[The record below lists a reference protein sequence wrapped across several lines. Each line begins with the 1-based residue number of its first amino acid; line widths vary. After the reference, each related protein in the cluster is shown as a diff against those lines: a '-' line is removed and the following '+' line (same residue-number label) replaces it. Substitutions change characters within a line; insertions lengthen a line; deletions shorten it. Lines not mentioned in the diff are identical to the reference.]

1 MFDEVGKL
9 ELKLPGTDSEYGIIA
24 GSDLLARLGEWA
36 GHCLGRPG
44 GRVMVVSNPRV
55 FGLYGEGAEE
65 SLRRAGFDVH
75 VWLMRDGERYKD
87 LRSYSRLLSR
97 LGELTFTR
105 TDAVVALGGGV
116 VGDIAGFAAASF
128 LRGIR
133 FLQVPTTLLA
143 MIDSSVGGKTG
154 INLESGKNLV
164 GAFHQP
170 AGVLMDVSTLRTLP
184 RREVVA
190 GYCEA
195 VKHAVLSGGSLFEE
209 TRSHLSVVDTSRFK
223 RVFESPD
230 LIADI
235 AEFVLK
241 QAAFKASVVIGD
253 QTEDVSRTD
262 FRSRKVLNLG
272 HTLAHSLEKVTAY
285 RYFRHGEAVG
295 WGLRFAGELSKSLEL
310 IHSDELNLL
319 NHVVQL
325 VGELPDISKLDAESI
340 VRSFA
345 SDKKNVTGKLQW
357 VLLHGIGSPVIVASD
372 QIPELSI
379 RACLDQLIKRTS

>member
-9 ELKLPGTDSEYGIIA
+9 ELRLPGTDSEYGIVA
-24 GSDLLARLGEWA
+24 GSDLIVHLGDWARS
-36 GHCLGRPG
+36 CLGKPG
-44 GRVMVVSNPRV
+44 KVMVVSNPRV
-55 FGLYGEGAEE
+55 FGLYGEAATE
-65 SLRRAGFDVH
+65 SLRRTGFDAH
-75 VWLMRDGERYKD
+75 VWLMRDGERYKNF
-87 LRSYSRLLSR
+87 RSYSQLLSR
-97 LGELTFTR
+97 LGELTFSR

-116 VGDIAGFAAASF
+116 VGDLAGFAAGTF

-170 AGVLMDVSTLRTLP
+170 SGVLIDVSTLRTLP

-195 VKHAVLSGGSLFEE
+195 VKHAILAGGDLFDE
-209 TRSHLSVVDTSRFK
+209 TRAHLSVVETSRFK
-223 RVFESPD
+223 RVFESRE
-230 LIADI
+230 LIAEL
-235 AEFVLK
+235 AGFVLK
-241 QAAFKASVVIGD
+241 QASFKASVVIGD

-262 FRSRKVLNLG
+262 GRSRKVLNLG

-310 IHSDELNLL
+310 IHPDELNLL
-319 NHVVQL
+319 NDVVRL

-340 VRSFA
+340 VQSFA

-357 VLLHGIGSPVIVASD
+357 ILLKGIGVPVIVASD

-379 RACLDQLIKRTS
+379 RACLDQLIKNTS